1 MTMGTE
7 DSKPEPPKDSGNGAG
22 GALPGTPEEPVG
34 ISLWADAWRRL
45 KRDRIAMVCF
55 AVIILYLLVGVGI
68 QVAGWT
74 GALDVGA
81 QDLTASHKP
90 PSAKHPFGT
99 NVFGQSV
106 LLRGL
111 WGVRVALLVGVLSSL
126 IAIPIGVVLGAIAGY
141 FGGKVDEVVVWFYTT
156 FASIPGLLLILAW
169 ALVLGKGM
177 TSVIA
182 AIGFTNWVAMCR
194 LIRGEVLKHR
204 GREYVLAAKALGAG
218 NLRAIFLHILPNVLH
233 LVIINFSLMFVYAV
247 KSEVILSFLGVG
259 VVGEPSWGVM
269 IDEAKQ
275 ELFQG
280 VWWQLG
286 AATFFMFG
294 IILAFNVF
302 GDALRDALDPKLR
315 Q

>member
-1 MTMGTE
+1 MKTRNE
-7 DSKPEPPKDSGNGAG
+7 RPETRNGEI
-22 GALPGTPEEPVG
+22 PDVPVEPTGV
-34 ISLWADAWRRL
+34 SLWADAWRRL
-45 KRDRIAMVCF
+45 KRDRIALACLV
-55 AVIILYLLVGVGI
+55 VIVLYVIVGCGIQLFSLVGIV
-68 QVAGWT
+68 
-74 GALDVGA
+74 DVTT
-81 QDLTASHKP
+81 QDLSASHQP
-90 PSAKHPFGT
+90 PSIHHLLGT

-106 LLRGL
+106 LLRTL
-111 WGVRVALLVGVLSSL
+111 WGVRVALLVGICSSL
-126 IAIPIGVVLGAIAGY
+126 IAIPIGILFGAIAGY
-141 FGGKVDEVVVWFYTT
+141 FGGKVDEFIVWFYTT
-156 FASIPGLLLILAW
+156 FASIPGLLLILGL

-177 TSVIA
+177 VSVIL
-182 AIGFTNWVAMCR
+182 AIGFTHWVSMCR

-204 GREYVLAAKALGAG
+204 DREYVLAARALGAG
-218 NLRAIFLHILPNVLH
+218 NFRTIFVHILPNVLH

-259 VVGEPSWGVM
+259 VVGQPSWGIM

-286 AATFFMFG
+286 GATIGMFG
-294 IILAFNVF
+294 IILAFNIF

>member
-1 MTMGTE
+1 MEPETR
-7 DSKPEPPKDSGNGAG
+7 DSEI
-22 GALPGTPEEPVG
+22 PVASAEQAG
-34 ISLWADAWRRL
+34 ISLWADAMRRL
-45 KRDRIAMVCF
+45 WKDRIAMACF
-55 AVIILYLLVGVGI
+55 AVIVLYIVTGVTI
-68 QVAGWT
+68 QIAQWTHVVDVA
-74 GALDVGA
+74 A
-81 QDLTASHKP
+81 QDLDASHQP
-90 PSAKHPFGT
+90 PSLAHPFGT
-99 NVFGQSV
+99 NIFGQGI
-106 LLRGL
+106 LIRTL
-111 WGVRVALLVGVLSSL
+111 WGVRVALLVGLLSSL
-126 IAIPIGVVLGAIAGY
+126 IAIPIGVFFGAVAGY
-141 FGGKVDEVVVWFYTT
+141 FGGKVDELIVWFYTT

-177 TSVIA
+177 FSVIV
-182 AIGFTNWVAMCR
+182 AIGFTSWVSMCR

-204 GREYVLAAKALGAG
+204 DREYVTAARALGAG
-218 NLRAIFLHILPNVLH
+218 NMRAIFVHILPNVLH

-259 VVGEPSWGVM
+259 VEGQPSWGIM

-286 AATFFMFG
+286 GATLGMFG
-294 IILAFNVF
+294 IILAFNIF